1 MIYFLFLNIPI
12 IFSIYTKVDKL
23 LIILG
28 VICVYSLFIY
38 YYKSNQKNIEH
49 MKKVIFF
56 LTQVILIFWLYLS
69 SGYFYNQSLDNK
81 WAVRYKISMSD
92 EAEIYFSAWIRY

>member
-1 MIYFLFLNIPI
+1 
-12 IFSIYTKVDKL
+12 
-23 LIILG
+23 
-28 VICVYSLFIY
+28 
-38 YYKSNQKNIEH
+38 

-56 LTQVILIFWLYLS
+56 LTQVILIFLVILS

-92 EAEIYFSAWIRY
+92 EAEIYFSALDTLLIRLNLVRSIDKKFYQ